1 MFFVG
6 LFQLNGFDLFVGFVE
21 FLFFLVDALV
31 LVLFFFKF
39 MHVHVE
45 FGKFFLLFSQVL
57 FHFLDH
63 NKSTFR

>member
-21 FLFFLVDALV
+21 FLLFLVDALV

-45 FGKFFLLFSQVL
+45 FAKFFLLFS
-57 FHFLDH
+57 
-63 NKSTFR
+63 